1 MRQPNE
7 HEPGQRPP
15 LPNEPAVAQRAQRA
29 RRCATGATTGP
40 LTERDNRA
48 DCQVGPSAAT
58 VRTMQTEHVHQRLHD
73 ALHRGNTKVT
83 ETELVEI
90 TAIVLA
96 IVAEVATELAAVI
109 GELAQRVTTLEN
121 K

>member
-1 MRQPNE
+1 MTP
-7 HEPGQRPP
+7 
-15 LPNEPAVAQRAQRA
+15 
-29 RRCATGATTGP
+29 
-40 LTERDNRA
+40 
-48 DCQVGPSAAT
+48 T
-58 VRTMQTEHVHQRLHD
+58 VRVMQAEHVHQRLHD

-96 IVAEVATELAAVI
+96 IVAEVATELATVI
-109 GELAQRVTTLEN
+109 GELAARVTTLEN